1 MAGWISIVSARMKAL
16 LADTLFKRL
25 FALMWLAL
33 VISHAVAWLVV
44 TRNGP
49 SGGRLPTFPSLPPVS
64 FAQRAGPPAGVG
76 PGASRAGAGDARR
89 PGVPGMPG
97 GNGAPPDWRGGP
109 GNGPA
114 GMNGPGGPG
123 GPPPFAGQGGPGMNG
138 FPPMAPDAARAQPP
152 GGPGTAANGARGF
165 GLSTSQALLDYGIRL
180 LIIGLAAWFGARW
193 LSAPMRRLQ
202 QASRTLGQSLSRNE
216 AAPQVDER
224 TGTVE
229 VRETA
234 HVFNEMSRQL
244 SDQVNSRALLVAAIS
259 HDLRTPLTRIRM
271 RLEASEGD
279 PLTARSIADIHE
291 MDDLI
296 ESALEVFRGA
306 GAHDEPAET
315 TDVHALVQAI
325 VDDLADLGQPVSVR
339 GLPAPALVQ
348 TTALRRVVS
357 NLVNNALRYGKTA
370 SVSVQPQGDAVHVV
384 IEDEGP
390 GIPEAQLDAVMK
402 PFYRLDTSRN
412 RLTGGSG
419 LGLYIARDLI
429 ARQGGALTLAN
440 RPEGGLRATIAL
452 KAS

>member
-1 MAGWISIVSARMKAL
+1 MAGWVSKVSERIKAL

-33 VISHAVAWLVV
+33 VISHAVAFLVV
-44 TRNGP
+44 TRSLP
-49 SGGRLPTFPSLPPVS
+49 DGGVGRMPTFPSLPPVA
-64 FAQRAGPPAGVG
+64 FGQRANPASAPAIARPEGQGMPGARQGDGGPPGWNGGPVG
-76 PGASRAGAGDARR
+76 MRGPGGGPGWPPPFSDPPGASPDGRMPPSPQPHGD
-89 PGVPGMPG
+89 
-97 GNGAPPDWRGGP
+97 P
-109 GNGPA
+109 GNA
-114 GMNGPGGPG
+114 SQGM
-123 GPPPFAGQGGPGMNG
+123 
-138 FPPMAPDAARAQPP
+138 
-152 GGPGTAANGARGF
+152 
-165 GLSTSQALLDYGIRL
+165 GLPTSMVILDYGIRL
-180 LIIGLAAWFGARW
+180 LIIGLAAWLGARW

-202 QASRTLGQSLSRNE
+202 AASRTLGQSLARNE
-216 AAPQVDER
+216 SPPHVDER
-224 TGTVE
+224 AGTVE
-229 VRETA
+229 VREAA

-244 SDQVNSRALLVAAIS
+244 SDQVSSRALLVAAIS

-271 RLEASEGD
+271 RLEASEDD

-306 GAHDEPAET
+306 STREEPSET

-339 GLPAPALVQ
+339 GEPAHAHVQ
-348 TTALRRVVS
+348 AGGLRRVVS
-357 NLVNNALRYGKTA
+357 NLVNNALRYGKRA
-370 SVSVQPQGDAVHVV
+370 QVSVHPLGDAIHIV

-390 GIPEAQLDAVMK
+390 GIPEAQLEAVLK

-429 ARQGGALTLAN
+429 ARQGGSLALAN
-440 RPEGGLRATIAL
+440 RPEGGLRATIELQRA
-452 KAS
+452 

>member
-1 MAGWISIVSARMKAL
+1 MRTRIKAL

-33 VISHAVAWLVV
+33 VISHVAAFLVV
-44 TRNGP
+44 TRHGP
-49 SGGRLPTFPSLPPVS
+49 GGAGLPTFPSLPPFS
-64 FAQRAGPPAGVG
+64 LTGSMPAKPPE
-76 PGASRAGAGDARR
+76 
-89 PGVPGMPG
+89 
-97 GNGAPPDWRGGP
+97 
-109 GNGPA
+109 PA
-114 GMNGPGGPG
+114 VDGEPLDGRG
-123 GPPPFAGQGGPGMNG
+123 GPPPDLRAGGSP
-138 FPPMAPDAARAQPP
+138 PPMPPP
-152 GGPGTAANGARGF
+152 GAKRAGSPGEPGPARDLALPASAAA
-165 GLSTSQALLDYGIRL
+165 LDYGIRL
-180 LIIGLAAWFGARW
+180 LIIALAAWWGARW

-202 QASRTLGQSLSRNE
+202 AASRTLGQSLARSQ
-216 AAPQVDER
+216 APPQVDER
-224 TGTVE
+224 AGTVE

-244 SDQVNSRALLVAAIS
+244 AEQVNSRALLVAAIS

-296 ESALEVFRGA
+296 ESALEVFRGT
-306 GAHDEPAET
+306 GAQDEPAET

-339 GLPAPALVQ
+339 GEPSTARVQ

-370 SVSVQPQGDAVHVV
+370 SVSVRTHADAVHVV

-390 GIPEAQLDAVMK
+390 GIPEAQLDAVTR

-419 LGLYIARDLI
+419 LGLYIARDLL
-429 ARQGGALTLAN
+429 ARQGGTLTLAN
-440 RPEGGLRATIAL
+440 RPQGGLRATIGLPRA
-452 KAS
+452 

>member
-1 MAGWISIVSARMKAL
+1 MAGWISIVGRRVRAL

-33 VISHAVAWLVV
+33 VISNAVAFLVV
-44 TRNGP
+44 TRNMPGGV
-49 SGGRLPTFPSLPPVS
+49 GGRMPIFPSLPPLS
-64 FAQRAGPPAGVG
+64 FGQRASPASA
-76 PGASRAGAGDARR
+76 PARPR
-89 PGVPGMPG
+89 PEGPGMPAPRPDDG
-97 GNGAPPDWRGGP
+97 GPPGWNGGP
-109 GNGPA
+109 GDR
-114 GMNGPGGPG
+114 NGPGGMRDSGDGLG
-123 GPPPFAGQGGPGMNG
+123 GPPPFSN
-138 FPPMAPDAARAQPP
+138 P
-152 GGPGTAANGARGF
+152 GGPAGASLGK
-165 GLSTSQALLDYGIRL
+165 GLSTSMAVLDYGIRL
-180 LIIGLAAWFGARW
+180 LIIGLAAWLGAHW

-202 QASRTLGQSLSRNE
+202 AASRTLGQSLARNE
-216 AAPQVDER
+216 SPPPVDER
-224 TGTVE
+224 AGTVE

-271 RLEASEGD
+271 RLEASEDD
-279 PLTARSIADIHE
+279 PLTVRSIADIHE

-306 GAHDEPAET
+306 GTHEEPSET

-339 GLPAPALVQ
+339 GEPAPARVQ
-348 TTALRRVVS
+348 AAGLRRVVS
-357 NLVNNALRYGKTA
+357 NLVNNALRYGKRA
-370 SVSVQPQGDAVHVV
+370 RVSVLPRDDAIHIV
-384 IEDEGP
+384 IEDDGP
-390 GIPEAQLDAVMK
+390 GIPEAQLEAVMK

-429 ARQGGALTLAN
+429 GRQGGSLTLAN

-452 KAS
+452 KRA